1 MDDGGLTGG
10 WMKKLLSGNEAVA
23 RGAYEAGVEIAAA
36 YPGTPSTEILENIAK
51 YKEIYSEWSVNEK
64 VAFEVALGAAVA
76 GRRSLAAMKH
86 VGVNVASDAL
96 MTAAYTGV
104 NAGMVFISAD
114 DPGMH
119 SSQNEQDNR
128 IFARFAQI
136 PMLEPSSSSEAKEFT
151 KLALEISE
159 EFDTP
164 VMLRMTTR
172 VCHCKGIVELEERQS
187 VEPKAYVKNPQKFV
201 MIPANA
207 RGRHV
212 VVKERTRRLTEY
224 TEAAGVN
231 RVEAGESDIGIITS
245 GISYQYAKEVLPDA
259 GFLKLGMT
267 NPLPMKK
274 IEQFIHAHQ
283 MVYVIEELE
292 PFMEEQIK
300 AAGLKGIG
308 KEALPSIGEFSPE
321 VLREKLLGKVSLAQ
335 PLSGL
340 PGRPPVMCAGCPH
353 RAVFSVLRKHRAVIS
368 GDIGCYTLSTL
379 PPLNTMD
386 SVLCMGASIGMA
398 QGYVRAFSGEKSARV
413 VSVLGDSTFI
423 HSGIPSLVNAVYNHA
438 KLTVVILDNSI
449 TAMTGHQDNP
459 GSGKTLQGE
468 PVTPLNF
475 AAVATA
481 VGAGF
486 VRTVDPIQTEELD
499 NVIREALQFDG
510 VSVVIAK
517 RPCALVEPD
526 QFPGIMKINK
536 EACIECKICLR
547 VGCPAISIHDG
558 MVEIDP
564 NICFGCSLCQQV
576 CPENAIERIL

>member
-1 MDDGGLTGG
+1 
-10 WMKKLLSGNEAVA
+10 MKKLLSGNEAAA
-23 RGAYEAGVEIAAA
+23 RGAFEAGVEVAAA
-36 YPGTPSTEILENIAK
+36 YPGTPSTEILENISK
-51 YKEIYSEWSVNEK
+51 YPEIYSEWSVNEK

-76 GRRSLAAMKH
+76 GRRALAAMKH

-151 KLALEISE
+151 KLALQISE
-159 EFDTP
+159 AFDAP

-172 VCHCKGIVELEERQS
+172 VCHGKSLVELAEREMFPS
-187 VEPKAYVKNPQKFV
+187 KEYEKDPSKFV

-207 RGRHV
+207 RGRHL
-212 VVKERTRRLTEY
+212 VVKERNRRLAEFSENVEINRWERGDDEIGVIT
-224 TEAAGVN
+224 AGVC
-231 RVEAGESDIGIITS
+231 
-245 GISYQYAKEVLPDA
+245 YQYAREVFPHA
-259 GFLKLGMT
+259 SFLKLGMS

-274 IEQFIHAHQ
+274 IEQFVRAHQ
-283 MVYVIEELE
+283 TIYVIEELE
-292 PFMEEQIK
+292 PVMEEQIR
-300 AAGLKGIG
+300 AAGLKVIG
-308 KEALPSIGEFSPE
+308 KALLPSVGEFSPE
-321 VLREKLLGKVSLAQ
+321 LLREKLLGKSAKTQAVEA
-335 PLSGL
+335 L

-398 QGYVRAFSGEKSARV
+398 QGYVRAFSGDKSRRV

-423 HSGIPSLVNAVYNHA
+423 HSGIPSLVNAVYNRA

-449 TAMTGHQDNP
+449 TAMTGHQNNP
-459 GSGKTLQGE
+459 GSGKTLMGE
-468 PVTPLNF
+468 PVSPF
-475 AAVATA
+475 DFEAVAKA
-481 VGAGF
+481 IGAGF
-486 VRTVDPIQTEELD
+486 VRTVDPIETEKMD
-499 NVIREALQFDG
+499 ATVREALAFDG
-510 VSVVIAK
+510 VAVIVAQ

-536 EACIECKICLR
+536 EICTECKLCLR
-547 VGCPAISIHDG
+547 VGCPSISIHDG
-558 MVEIDP
+558 MVQIDP

-576 CPENAIERIL
+576 CPQNAIERFQ